1 MGQVKK
7 RTKAATFASGDLF
20 NVGQFQQTRSPCGL
34 WPLGVGRTA
43 TRGIMVVAGVVS
55 VRSGGGGVSC
65 GLFLRG
71 FPLGNPVRG
80 KSAGLYSLVEGSCW

>member
-1 MGQVKK
+1 M
-7 RTKAATFASGDLF
+7 
-20 NVGQFQQTRSPCGL
+20 
-34 WPLGVGRTA
+34 
-43 TRGIMVVAGVVS
+43 AGVVS